1 MTILHGKSWQM
12 LRCSLCAL
20 PITNRLR
27 FILVTTTSTNGR
39 SAAPCQRG
47 VVSRIGSFFYSNTFG
62 ILPSTI
68 SPWCVY
74 CISAY
79 IYIYIYISYFTLISC
94 TLKFW
99 RPGGRESR
107 QAVGYCE
114 VHMQAENL
122 KLQWTLLV
130 GGCWLFQ
137 SLLAFNS
144 THLGN
149 DLYKDW
155 LVFANLNGA
164 N

>member
-79 IYIYIYISYFTLISC
+79 IYIYIIFYINILHFEVLASGWPWKPSGSRVLRSAHA
-94 TLKFW
+94 
-99 RPGGRESR
+99 GRESEAAMNTAGWR
-107 QAVGYCE
+107 
-114 VHMQAENL
+114 M
-122 KLQWTLLV
+122 LV
-130 GGCWLFQ
+130 VSITFGIQ
-137 SLLAFNS
+137 FNPP
-144 THLGN
+144 
-149 DLYKDW
+149 W
-155 LVFANLNGA
+155 EWFI
-164 N
+164 